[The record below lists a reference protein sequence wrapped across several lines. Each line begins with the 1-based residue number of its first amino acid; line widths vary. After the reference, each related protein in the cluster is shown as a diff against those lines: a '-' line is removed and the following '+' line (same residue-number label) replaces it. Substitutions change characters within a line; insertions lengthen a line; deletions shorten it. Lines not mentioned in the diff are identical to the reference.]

1 MPLFEAALLAATLL
15 CALTTGLVFTFYVVV
30 MPGIKSLPDRDF
42 LCAFQVM
49 DRVIQQNDPRFL
61 VVWVGS
67 VVALVA
73 AVLLGFGALEGAL
86 WFVLLGVTVA
96 YLLGV
101 QLPTA
106 VVNVPLNNRL
116 QALDLDALDPAALR
130 ASREEFEG
138 RWTRWN
144 TFRTV
149 FAGLSTASLL
159 ILLWAL

>member
-1 MPLFEAALLAATLL
+1 MNLFDAALVVAALL

-30 MPGIKSLPDRDF
+30 MPGIRSLPDRDF
-42 LCAFQVM
+42 LRAFQVM
-49 DRVIQQNDPRFL
+49 DRVIQDNDPRFI
-61 VVWVGS
+61 VVWGGS

-73 AVLLGFGALEGAL
+73 AVLLGLGALDGAL
-86 WFVLLGVTVA
+86 WVALLGVAVA
-96 YLLGV
+96 YFLGV

-116 QALDLDALDPAALR
+116 KALDLDTLDAAALR

-149 FAGLSTASLL
+149 FASLCTLSLL
-159 ILLWAL
+159 ILLLAL